1 MVVEQTAEGVASRS
15 EGITDIKADIVE
27 LRRRLAVLEQAV
39 VSGLTRPF
47 ASSRTSQKQ
56 RPEMTLPPQSC
67 ADLATR
73 LGVSTGTLLKT
84 EQKGE
89 AYF

>member
-1 MVVEQTAEGVASRS
+1 VPDAAKEKHEAMVAKRTAEGIAD
-15 EGITDIKADIVE
+15 IIADIKADIVE

-56 RPEMTLPPQSC
+56 RP
-67 ADLATR
+67 
-73 LGVSTGTLLKT
+73 
-84 EQKGE
+84 
-89 AYF
+89 